1 MHRRVNIHF
10 CALSLVLLA
19 WMLAGCEVGPN
30 YVRPNV
36 EQPTAFKS
44 QPTTQSTTQPAP
56 SIPAEWWRLYHDA
69 TLDQLVATAN
79 ESNQSLRQAIAR
91 VDQARALA
99 HVAASFLLPTITM
112 DPSFNRTRF
121 SANRASVITGQVIG
135 KSAVINTWQVPFDL
149 SYEVDVW
156 GRLRRSTEASNAQ
169 AAATADDLGV
179 VRLTIAT
186 DVATFYYAVRAF
198 DAQEQIL
205 QQTVKAYI
213 EQVRVVTAQLKNGLV
228 SPIDLY
234 QAQAL
239 LEAAQAQ
246 LSDVQRARADEEHAL
261 AIVCGRPAPS
271 FSVPANPLLEAPP
284 PAPPVGLPG
293 QLLTRRPDVAEAE
306 QNIVSFNAQVGVA
319 TAEFYPTFTLTGSAG
334 FESASFDHILD
345 WQSKIA
351 SIGPSISAPIFEG
364 GRLKYNL
371 AAVQAQYRQSV
382 ATYLNQVL
390 IAYGDVED
398 ALTDLHAL
406 TNEVSRM
413 RAAVA
418 ASQKYLDTATV
429 QYKQGLVTY
438 LIVIDAE
445 RTLLTNQLTLSQDI
459 NQQMAASIHLIKAL
473 GGGWSADA
481 AHEDVNG
488 LAAYK
493 LPSGKPS

>member
-1 MHRRVNIHF
+1 MQRRDKFLIGAISLVSL
-10 CALSLVLLA
+10 ALSLP
-19 WMLAGCEVGPN
+19 GCEVGPN
-30 YVRPNV
+30 YARPNV
-36 EQPTAFKS
+36 EQPAAFKS
-44 QPTTQSTTQPAP
+44 QPSTRPAP
-56 SIPAEWWRLYHDA
+56 PIPVEWWRLYNDA
-69 TLDQLVATAN
+69 TLDRLVATAN
-79 ESNQSLRQAIAR
+79 ESNQNLRQAVAR

-99 HVAASFLLPTITM
+99 HVAASFLLPTITL

-121 SANRASVITGQVIG
+121 SANRASTITGQVVG

-169 AAATADDLGV
+169 AAATVDDLAV
-179 VRLTIAT
+179 VRLTITT
-186 DVATFYYAVRAF
+186 DVATFYYTVRAL

-205 QQTVKAYI
+205 QQTVTGYV
-213 EQVRVVTAQLKNGLV
+213 EQVRIVTAQLNNGLV

-239 LEAAQAQ
+239 LEATQAQ
-246 LSDVQRARADEEHAL
+246 LKDVQRARADEEHAL
-261 AIVCGRPAPS
+261 AIVCGRPAPVFTVS
-271 FSVPANPLLEAPP
+271 ANPLLEAAP
-284 PAPPVGLPG
+284 PAVPVGLPG
-293 QLLTRRPDVAEAE
+293 ELLARRPDVAEAE
-306 QNIVSFNAQVGVA
+306 QNVVSVNAQVGVA
-319 TAEFYPTFTLTGSAG
+319 TAEFYPTFTLTSSAG
-334 FESASFDHILD
+334 FESASFEHILD

-351 SIGPSISAPIFEG
+351 SIGPSISMPIFEG

-382 ATYLNQVL
+382 AAYLNQVL

-406 TNEVSRM
+406 TDEVNRM
-413 RAAVA
+413 RAAVE
-418 ASQKYLDTATV
+418 ASQKYLDTARV

-445 RTLLTNQLTLSQDI
+445 RTLLTNQLTLSQDV
-459 NQQMAASIHLIKAL
+459 NFQMAASIHLIKAL

-481 AHEDVNG
+481 RNEVATVEER
-488 LAAYK
+488 LTK
-493 LPSGKPS
+493 